1 MRGGTI
7 HFIVDGATLDVFE
20 ARRGLLPSALH
31 HVTRPTLTQATDGV
45 NHRQTPPEH
54 TAALACTAATAAAA
68 AYTTTATAAAAAVL
82 LAPASHPPA
91 A

>member
-54 TAALACTAATAAAA
+54 TAALACTTATAAAA
-68 AYTTTATAAAAAVL
+68 ACTAATAAAAAVL